1 MQGLVKEMGA
11 AEVTIL
17 LLFYIK
23 WRNPKLRTVIL
34 VGRVKN
40 LSEEGEGKKKLVE
53 VAETL
58 SDKEIRRSRW

>member
-1 MQGLVKEMGA
+1 MQQIKEMGA

-23 WRNPKLRTVIL
+23 WRNPKRRTVIL

-40 LSEEGEGKKKLVE
+40 LSEEGEGKKKC
-53 VAETL
+53 
-58 SDKEIRRSRW
+58 SRSPKPYQIKKK